1 MEALILW
8 MEAAPIWL
16 LALVMFIL
24 FSLAVRVG
32 QWVARRR
39 GPKAGGGDPGLL
51 VSSSLGLMALLLGFT
66 VSMAVGRY
74 EERRSAMVAE
84 GNAIGTFLYR
94 TDFLPLAERAATL
107 KALEAYVA
115 ARVRVGEQ
123 GVTAAQLA
131 DARARQ
137 AVSQQQVWE
146 AVVSASGGFTD
157 GSYRVLTVGAA
168 NDMFD
173 MATARDVALENRLPA
188 TLVLLLLFF
197 PLASMVLI
205 GYSSDTSGRAHK
217 LASFEMILLL
227 TLVLALI
234 GDLNRPRR
242 GTIIAP
248 QEVMLAAQDQ
258 LRQTQARA
266 AALEGALPSA
276 KTGE

>member
-1 MEALILW
+1 MDALILW

-16 LALVMFIL
+16 LGVVMFVL
-24 FSLAVRVG
+24 FALAVRLG
-32 QWVARRR
+32 QFLARRR
-39 GPKAGGGDPGLL
+39 GPKAAGDAGLL

-84 GNAIGTFLYR
+84 GNAIGTFIYR
-94 TDFLPLAERAATL
+94 TDFLPAVQRNATL
-107 KALEAYVA
+107 KALEGYVA
-115 ARVRVGEQ
+115 ARIEVGRQ
-123 GVTAAQLA
+123 GVTKAELA
-131 DARARQ
+131 EARTRQ
-137 AVSQQQVWE
+137 AVAQQQLWE
-146 AVVSASGGFTD
+146 AVVAAAGVFTD
-157 GSYRVLTVGAA
+157 GSYRILTVGAA
-168 NDMFD
+168 NEMFD
-173 MATARDVALENRLPA
+173 MATARDIALENRLPP

-205 GYSSDTSGRAHK
+205 GYASDTSGRAHR

-248 QEVMLAAQDQ
+248 QEVMLAAQEQ
-258 LRQTQARA
+258 LRQTLARGA
-266 AALEGALPSA
+266 VPAEVTPLELR
-276 KTGE
+276 GE

>member
-39 GPKAGGGDPGLL
+39 GTKAGGGDPGLL

-94 TDFLPLAERAATL
+94 TDFLPPAERAATL

-137 AVSQQQVWE
+137 AVAQQQVWE
-146 AVVSASGGFTD
+146 AVVSASVGFTD
-157 GSYRVLTVGAA
+157 GSYRMLTVGAA

-197 PLASMVLI
+197 PIASMVLI